1 VLAGTVSS
9 GWKSVMLLNYITY
22 LIIIYMKKMILSVV
36 VCAIALTTIGTVIV
50 SCEKERDIK
59 QSATLDSKKP
69 GNGEAEKIMPPF
81 ITITNLSGICKNV
94 TCAPNA
100 LFTINKRNRIQIT
113 KDAYTL
119 ANYPAN
125 MRYTIY
131 KKTTLVSGNLYNIE
145 RIDEFNCTQNAPV
158 YSSQLLDDATIYY
171 VRITDAAGGAPPQ
184 YDVIDITT
192 PSPAFPFTSGTDKG
206 DPC

>member
-1 VLAGTVSS
+1 
-9 GWKSVMLLNYITY
+9 
-22 LIIIYMKKMILSVV
+22 MKKIILSVV

-59 QSATLDSKKP
+59 QSAALDSNKP
-69 GNGEAEKIMPPF
+69 DNGDEKIMPPVIS
-81 ITITNLSGICKNV
+81 ITVLSGICKNV

-100 LFTINKRNRIQIT
+100 LFTINKRNRIQMT
-113 KDAYTL
+113 KDAYTI

-131 KKTTLVSGNLYNIE
+131 KRTTHVSGNLYNIE
-145 RIDEFNCTQNAPV
+145 RIAEFNCTQNAPV
-158 YSSQLLDDATIYY
+158 YSSELLDDSTIYY
-171 VRITDAAGGAPPQ
+171 VRITDAAGGGPPQ